1 MCFIDDLMQSQ
12 ILFTDIRLGNR
23 SISESVDKS
32 VLDNNF
38 KKKSG
43 GNFLF
48 IKIQTNRKLVEKY
61 LSTDKTYTETY
72 KKHFDSIK
80 GEIVVDRNTDK
91 LAGYVFVMNMFIYT
105 LFVYPEYRGYN
116 LGNILTRNAVKNYN
130 ARKLWV
136 SKDNKVAIN
145 LYKKHGFKVFYE
157 DYEPSILMAT
167 EEKYAKDTIRYLNIN
182 KKIIVFAIDQNFK

>member
-91 LAGYVFVMNMFIYT
+91 LLDM
-105 LFVYPEYRGYN
+105 
-116 LGNILTRNAVKNYN
+116 
-130 ARKLWV
+130 
-136 SKDNKVAIN
+136 
-145 LYKKHGFKVFYE
+145 
-157 DYEPSILMAT
+157 
-167 EEKYAKDTIRYLNIN
+167 YL
-182 KKIIVFAIDQNFK
+182 